1 MHITSII
8 QILWVIN
15 VLSEDFIRYPKC
27 YTNINIVRTQYLS
40 TAIYWDVCAT
50 CARMNAVKDVNWCV
64 EKLSNWCIETCSS
77 RIKQALQPYFTT
89 MITNS
94 NDSFKKWFW
103 IKILCNNVP
112 WRMYFMHRYVC
123 NLYFSLL
130 QHHVKLHTNINSR
143 PIRVKIFALCLQ
155 YLGILCKVVVQMYNL
170 R

>member
-1 MHITSII
+1 M
-8 QILWVIN
+8 
-15 VLSEDFIRYPKC
+15 C
-27 YTNINIVRTQYLS
+27 
-40 TAIYWDVCAT
+40 VCAT
-50 CARMNAVKDVNWCV
+50 CIRMNAVKDVNWCV
-64 EKLSNWCIETCSS
+64 EKLSNWCIETCSR

-130 QHHVKLHTNINSR
+130 RHHVKLHTNINSR
-143 PIRVKIFALCLQ
+143 SVRVKIFASHYFNEQTMFVINRELCWLERTETMFTIF
-155 YLGILCKVVVQMYNL
+155 GDFV
-170 R
+170 